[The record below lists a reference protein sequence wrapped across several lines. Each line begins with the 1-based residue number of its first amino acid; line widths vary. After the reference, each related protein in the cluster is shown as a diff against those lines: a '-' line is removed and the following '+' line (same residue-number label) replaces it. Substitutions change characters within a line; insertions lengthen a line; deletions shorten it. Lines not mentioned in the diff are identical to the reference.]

1 MNNKIT
7 IEQATKQISEGF
19 SSIYSKDDVLHLLS
33 VLETSDSFTITDE
46 MVKDL
51 SSDIAESLENEGTD
65 IVDDYTLSMNY
76 KEVELDSI
84 DLNVSK
90 IQSAVQD
97 ALETYIDN
105 NCINFFLDVL
115 KYDRNFV
122 YLNSGV
128 NDLNDNIKLCNSSYI
143 LLDVCINTSPK

>member
-46 MVKDL
+46 MVRDL
-51 SSDIAESLENEGTD
+51 SSDIAEALENEGTD
-65 IVDDYTLSMNY
+65 IVDDYDLTMNY

-84 DLNVSK
+84 DLNESK
-90 IQSAVQD
+90 IRAAVQD
-97 ALETYIDN
+97 ALENYIDN
-105 NCINFFLDVL
+105 HKADAE
-115 KYDRNFV
+115 
-122 YLNSGV
+122 
-128 NDLNDNIKLCNSSYI
+128 
-143 LLDVCINTSPK
+143 